1 LTYRV
6 FIGKRNWSMNWWR
19 AGLTP
24 KEWEDEWILQ
34 LQKQDTA
41 SSILS
46 HGFAIEM
53 FFFYYFV
60 FIFFHRIFVF
70 FSHFFNYQNFGN
82 LKMNM
87 IFSGFN

>member
-53 FFFYYFV
+53 LFFIILFL
-60 FIFFHRIFVF
+60 F
-70 FSHFFNYQNFGN
+70 FSIEFLSFFPIS
-82 LKMNM
+82 LITK
-87 IFSGFN
+87 ILEI